1 MRVFIKFLNQKIKMK
16 NHLPTN
22 NLQDKTVVIT
32 GSSGQIGYA
41 TALRLAQA
49 GARIIGL
56 VHRNIDHANELFSKL
71 PNQHLNH
78 LIIQASIIDSD
89 SLKNAV
95 NQIDKCDI
103 LVNAAGTLNPI
114 PPKEIDKLTD
124 EIFDEMLAVNLRGV
138 FSTIR
143 EFVPLLQT
151 SDEGLIINISSQ
163 SGQRAS
169 NSCVAYAASK
179 AGLDLMT
186 RTLALSLAPKIRVI
200 GIAPGYLET
209 ATSKVTRLQ
218 SNEVLAESSPLKRI
232 ASGDDVAAAVEAYAT
247 LIKYATGITVLLDG
261 GRLL

>member
-1 MRVFIKFLNQKIKMK
+1 MS
-16 NHLPTN
+16 TE
-22 NLQDKTVVIT
+22 NLYGKTIVIT
-32 GSSGQIGYA
+32 GATGQIGYA
-41 TALRLAQA
+41 TALRLANA

-56 VHRNIDHANELFSKL
+56 VYRNLAHAQELFSKL
-71 PNQHLNH
+71 PNQQLKHQ
-78 LIIQASIIDSD
+78 IIEASIIDSA

-95 NQIDKCDI
+95 IQIDKCDI

-114 PPKEIDKLTD
+114 PPSNLDELTD
-124 EIFDEMLAVNLRGV
+124 DIFDEMVTVNLRGV
-138 FSTIR
+138 YSTIR
-143 EFVPLLQT
+143 EFVPLLRA
-151 SDEGLIINISSQ
+151 SGDGLIINISSQ

-186 RTLALSLAPKIRVI
+186 RTLGLSLAPDIRVI

-218 SNEVLAESSPLKRI
+218 TNDVLANSSPLKRI
-232 ASGDDVAAAVEAYAT
+232 GTGDDVAAAILAYAT
-247 LIKYATGITVLLDG
+247 MIKYATGVTILLDG